1 MTQRVL
7 LLGLDGVGFP
17 MLEPAFEA
25 GHMPKL
31 KQLLDRGVSGVLT
44 STIPPYTPPGWTSIF
59 TGVNPGKH
67 GIFGFTLGNAQRNEG
82 LVRLDKVKAP
92 AIWNAA
98 NAEGKRVGLFNIPM
112 TFPPPPVDGWAVS
125 GMLTPES
132 GGATPENFTYPEDL
146 AAKIASIAGDYQID
160 IEVDYD
166 QDWRS
171 TEILERLSRN
181 LAVKRKALH
190 HLLEMDADIPIL
202 FGVLEAP
209 DRLMHVHYKY
219 IDPVHE
225 HFHRPEATPIRE
237 RAWAFFDEMDDVIGD
252 MLAWAGSDAFIVTM
266 SDHGFQGKDK
276 GVNMNLA
283 LKEWGLLSLKG
294 AGAVAQSANLRRL
307 GRKVKRVL
315 PKAVRRRAKG
325 AAHGSIDWT
334 TTKAFSAPIPQ
345 QGIYVNLEGREPNG
359 IVPESD
365 YDKVRDEIIE
375 RFTALRDPDDGLP
388 VLDHIHRREDVVH
401 GDQAKWAPDLFPVC
415 RHYSY
420 ELSDG
425 LFSAD
430 VLTDYRELPRG
441 FHHMDGI
448 FGIAGPGITPSS
460 GHTASLYDIA
470 PTALYLA
477 GCGVPDMDG
486 KVLTDHLPADHVT
499 GNPIRSMTGDLPLA
513 GEGAEAKPYSAE
525 EEAQIEE
532 SLRNLGYL

>member
-1 MTQRVL
+1 
-7 LLGLDGVGFP
+7 
-17 MLEPAFEA
+17 MLEPAFAA
-25 GHMPKL
+25 GHMPHL
-31 KQLLDRGVSGVLT
+31 EALLARSASGVLT

-98 NAEGKRVGLFNIPM
+98 NADGKRVGLFNIPM

-132 GGATPENFTYPEDL
+132 GGATPGNFTYPEDL
-146 AAKIASIAGDYQID
+146 AAKIAGVVGDYEID
-160 IEVDYD
+160 ISVDYD

-171 TEILERLSRN
+171 TEIIDRLSRN

-190 HLLEMDADIPIL
+190 YLLESDGDLPLL

-219 IDPVHE
+219 IDPTHE
-225 HFHRPEATPIRE
+225 HFDRPEAKPIRD
-237 RAWAFFDEMDDVIGD
+237 RAWAFFDEMDAVIGD
-252 MLAWAGSDAFIVTM
+252 MLAWAGSDAFVVTM

-276 GVNMNLA
+276 GVNMNLL
-283 LKEWGLLSLKG
+283 LKEWGMLSLKG
-294 AGAVAQSANLRRL
+294 AGALAGSQSLRKV
-307 GRKVKRVL
+307 GRKVKGIL
-315 PKAVRRRAKG
+315 PKTVRRRAKG
-325 AAHGSIDWT
+325 AAHGSIDWANT
-334 TTKAFSAPIPQ
+334 QAFSAPIPQ

-359 IVPESD
+359 VVAESD
-365 YDKVRDEIIE
+365 YNKVRDEIVE
-375 RFTALRDPDDGLP
+375 RFSDLIDPDDGKP

-401 GDQAKWAPDLFPVC
+401 GPQAKWAPDLFPVC

-425 LFSAD
+425 LFSPG
-430 VLTDYRELPRG
+430 VLTDYRDLPRG

-448 FGIAGPGITPSS
+448 FGLAGPGIEPRE
-460 GHTASLYDIA
+460 GQTASLYDIA
-470 PTALYLA
+470 PTALFLA
-477 GCGVPDMDG
+477 GCSLPEMDG
-486 KVLTDHLPADHVT
+486 KVLVDLLPAEITSTPVRT
-499 GNPIRSMTGDLPLA
+499 VSGTLPLA